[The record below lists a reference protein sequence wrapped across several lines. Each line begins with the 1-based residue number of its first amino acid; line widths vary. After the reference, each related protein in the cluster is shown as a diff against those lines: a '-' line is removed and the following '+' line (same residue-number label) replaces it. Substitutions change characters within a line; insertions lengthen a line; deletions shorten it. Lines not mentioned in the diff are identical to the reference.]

1 MMKSYFEIAQ
11 EVVKE
16 GNARLTKKKK
26 RRQTML
32 FCMAVIVLTGA
43 VAAVLDAHRQPKPLA
58 EATSTVE
65 SVTDTTDTQTTQPHN
80 SAAMLPMLTDP
91 QEDTTVHLRPLIRA
105 PESQSVE
112 KYMAPRPGQHIV
124 TYPLGD
130 AIRAHAGEDVTYYI
144 RFQAISHETMTAKE
158 LEAFYRK
165 ESERMSDDRVG
176 MTVEVFTDADGK
188 AQVTFSALMW
198 DPSFLD
204 DFPDN
209 PDCGYFISLYD
220 EESCVK

>member
-1 MMKSYFEIAQ
+1 M
-11 EVVKE
+11 KE
-16 GNARLTKKKK
+16 GNARVEKKKK
-26 RRQTML
+26 RIQMIL
-32 FCMAVIVLTGA
+32 CCAAAIVLTGA
-43 VAAVLDAHRQPKPLA
+43 VAAVLAAHRQPKPLA

-80 SAAMLPMLTDP
+80 SAAMLPMLTDL

-144 RFQAISHETMTAKE
+144 RFQAILEASSHETMTAKE

>member
-1 MMKSYFEIAQ
+1 MVKSYL
-11 EVVKE
+11 EVTQNVMKE
-16 GNARLTKKKK
+16 GNARVEKKKK
-26 RRQTML
+26 RIQMIL
-32 FCMAVIVLTGA
+32 CCAAAIVLTGA
-43 VAAVLDAHRQPKPLA
+43 VAAVLAAHRQPKPLA

-144 RFQAISHETMTAKE
+144 RFQAIHETMTAKE

-209 PDCGYFISLYD
+209 PNCGYFISLYD